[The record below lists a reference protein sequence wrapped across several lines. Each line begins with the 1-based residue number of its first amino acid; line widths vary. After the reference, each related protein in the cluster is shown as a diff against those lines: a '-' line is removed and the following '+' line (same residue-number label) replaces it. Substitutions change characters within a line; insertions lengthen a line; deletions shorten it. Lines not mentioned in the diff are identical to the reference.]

1 LALFNIG
8 QIYKFIFVIYPCC
21 VYDVRVGYL
30 CLQITS
36 LCQHSFLIWT
46 LMKTWILCQF
56 LQWTDLPKKGDFSFT
71 KLDW

>member
-1 LALFNIG
+1 LPLFNIG
-8 QIYKFIFVIYPCC
+8 QIYKFIFVIYACC
-21 VYDVRVGYL
+21 VYDVHVGYL

-36 LCQHSFLIWT
+36 FCQHSFLIWT